1 MTQRLLVVC
10 TGNICRSPIAAAALR
25 QSMPD
30 ASVVSAGL
38 HAVVGREIDA
48 DSASAALAQG
58 IKLDPHAAQQFTDEL
73 GRDADYILVMEARH
87 RHEIMRRWPHLG
99 GKTFLLGY
107 FEAGKEIPDPYR
119 RGLAMHQHM
128 VSLVLE
134 SVGHWVVRLEQV
146 R

>member
-1 MTQRLLVVC
+1 
-10 TGNICRSPIAAAALR
+10 LR
-25 QSMPD
+25 QSIPN
-30 ASVVSAGL
+30 ANVVSAGL
-38 HAVVGREIDA
+38 HALVGHEVDT

-58 IKLDPHAAQQFTDEL
+58 VKLDAHAAQQLTEEL
-73 GRDADYILVMEARH
+73 GRDADYILVMETRH
-87 RHEIMRRWPHLG
+87 RHEIMARWPHLG

-128 VSLVLE
+128 VALVLD
-134 SVGHWVVRLEQV
+134 SVSHWVARLEKL

>member
-25 QSMPD
+25 QRIPD
-30 ASVVSAGL
+30 ACVTSAGL
-38 HAVVGREIDA
+38 HALVGREIDP
-48 DSASAALAQG
+48 DSASAALAQE
-58 IKLDPHAAQQFTDEL
+58 IKLDAHAAQQFTDEL
-73 GRDADYILVMEARH
+73 GRKADYILVMETHH
-87 RHEIMRRWPHLG
+87 RHEIIQRWPHLS

-107 FEAGKEIPDPYR
+107 FESGKEIPDPYR

-134 SVGHWVVRLEQV
+134 SVNHWVAQLEQV